1 MMNAVPNFRRKCS
14 LLQLLAGEGGDVEG
28 AFGFGFEGAGFVF
41 EVNGAFEFVGKD
53 LLGGQLAEERGE
65 AEILQVK
72 LDGLGGGTEAGDSG
86 FLVGKTLAYVVA
98 IEVKLVGAAVYGY
111 GRRAAV

>member
-28 AFGFGFEGAGFVF
+28 AFGFGFEGVGFVF

-53 LLGGQLAEERGE
+53 LLGG
-65 AEILQVK
+65 
-72 LDGLGGGTEAGDSG
+72 
-86 FLVGKTLAYVVA
+86 
-98 IEVKLVGAAVYGY
+98 
-111 GRRAAV
+111 